1 MLPVARGMGTI
12 MYATL
17 GVLAGMAY
25 ERSGLHWMTLLYLTL
40 LTSLPVMTW
49 TANAIQRTVRAW
61 LLARLNRLLDELAEQ
76 RRKEN
81 GHA

>member
-12 MYATL
+12 LYAML
-17 GVLAGMAY
+17 GVLTGMAY
-25 ERSGLHWMTLLYLTL
+25 ERSGLHWMTLLYLAV
-40 LTSLPVMTW
+40 LTSLPVMIW

-76 RRKEN
+76 RQKEN